1 MTSMYRRTLPLLG
14 IAVAGL
20 LGLAACE
27 DRGAEAESVAPGT
40 PSSAGA
46 ATSGEAETG
55 DEDRPDDRYSTGA
68 NPREVAVGT
77 AAPVNLSI
85 EAGSGLHP
93 NREYPNWSFEFE
105 KNSDWTITPKKVTAK
120 DVTLGDRR
128 AYFRVEVTPKTAGTA
143 KLRATAD
150 FSVCNDQTC
159 HILRDEKVAF
169 EITAQQQGSQQ

>member
-20 LGLAACE
+20 LCLAACE

-40 PSSAGA
+40 PSSGGA
-46 ATSGEAETG
+46 ATSGEAAPA
-55 DEDRPDDRYSTGA
+55 DEDRPDDRYSTA
-68 NPREVAVGT
+68 AKPREVAVGT
-77 AAPVNLSI
+77 STPVNLSI

-93 NREYPNWSFEFE
+93 NREYPNWSFEFDTH
-105 KNSDWTITPKKVTAK
+105 KDWKISPQKVTEK

-128 AYFRVEVTPKTAGTA
+128 AYFRVEVTPQTAGAA

-169 EITAQQQGSQQ
+169 EITAQQKGSQQ